1 MSASVSSCPSHWNK
15 TVNFHHYCKW
25 LVLRVFLVFLLR
37 TVFVHAPGQGTMQ
50 ELFPSKSKGEP
61 YVLRV
66 VRAAYNSSLGETQI
80 PFIQCT
86 SENVFFP
93 REIVIR
99 EVHCLSPSSKMGFHN
114 LLEHSAWIC
123 IQCGHKRGYFSNLV
137 HKGQLYT
144 ENHISL
150 SRG

>member
-1 MSASVSSCPSHWNK
+1 MSAPVSSCPSHRNK

-86 SENVFFP
+86 SENVFFSQ
-93 REIVIR
+93 RN
-99 EVHCLSPSSKMGFHN
+99 SD
-114 LLEHSAWIC
+114 
-123 IQCGHKRGYFSNLV
+123 KRGPLPQSFL
-137 HKGQLYT
+137 
-144 ENHISL
+144 
-150 SRG
+150 